1 MAPTPRPAGSV
12 TADLARIVGAEHVV
26 DGADAG
32 PLPDATEARGLV
44 PGRPAAVV
52 RPGSTAEV
60 AAVVRHCCAAGL
72 ALVPRGGAT
81 GLAGGAVPTGGEVVV
96 ELARLRAVRRFDPGL
111 WRIEAEAGLPTAHL
125 HRLAREHG
133 LRFGPDPGAAE
144 QSQVGGMVATNA
156 GGPHAFG
163 LGVMRDWVT
172 GLEAVVPPGDVVRPG
187 GPLRKDVAG
196 YDLVG
201 LLVGSEGTLGIVTAA
216 WLRLEPAPEAAVGV
230 VAACADAAAGCAA
243 VLDVLAAGLRPTVL
257 DVLDEAAAAAAG
269 GAFPLGDLG
278 TPAPF
283 VVLAEAE
290 GTTAEAARGAEGL
303 RDVLAGRARAVVVA
317 ATPADTRALWRWR
330 DGVSLA
336 VAAQHGGKLGED
348 VAVPVERVADLVRE
362 TRALGA
368 RHDLPTATWGHA
380 GDGNLHATFLV
391 DRTDAAALGRAGRAA
406 DELLA
411 WAAAQGGTVTGEHGV
426 GLVKR
431 GGLAR
436 QWDAPTVALHRAVKR
451 AIDPDGLMNPGKK
464 EA

>member
-1 MAPTPRPAGSV
+1 V
-12 TADLARIVGAEHVV
+12 TSLAADLARVVGADHVV
-26 DGADAG
+26 AGADAG
-32 PLPDATEARGLV
+32 PLADATEARGLV

-72 ALVPRGGAT
+72 AMVPRGGAT

-96 ELARLRAVRRFDPGL
+96 ELGRLRAVRRFDPGL
-111 WRIEAEAGLPTAHL
+111 WRIEVEAGLPVAHL

-144 QSQVGGMVATNA
+144 QSQVGGMLATNA

-163 LGVMRDWVT
+163 LGVARDWVT
-172 GLEAVVPPGDVVRPG
+172 GVEAVMPPGDVVRAG

-201 LLVGSEGTLGIVTAA
+201 LLVGSEGTLGVVTAA

-230 VAACADAAAGCAA
+230 VAACGDAEAGCAA

-257 DVLDEAAAAAAG
+257 DVLDEGATAAAA

-290 GTTAEAARGAEGL
+290 GSAGEAASGAAAL
-303 RDVLAGRARAVVVA
+303 REVLAARARAVVVA
-317 ATPADTRALWRWR
+317 STPAETRALWRWR

-336 VAAQHGGKLGED
+336 VGAQHGGKLGED
-348 VAVPVERVADLVRE
+348 VAVPVDRLADLVRA

-368 RHDLPTATWGHA
+368 RHGLPTATWGHA
-380 GDGNLHATFLV
+380 GDGNLHATFLA
-391 DRTDAAALGRAGRAA
+391 DRADADALERAGAAA

-411 WAAAQGGTVTGEHGV
+411 WAAAAGGTVTGEHGI
-426 GLVKR
+426 GLVKH

-451 AIDPDGLMNPGKK
+451 AIDPAGLMNPGKK
-464 EA
+464 EP